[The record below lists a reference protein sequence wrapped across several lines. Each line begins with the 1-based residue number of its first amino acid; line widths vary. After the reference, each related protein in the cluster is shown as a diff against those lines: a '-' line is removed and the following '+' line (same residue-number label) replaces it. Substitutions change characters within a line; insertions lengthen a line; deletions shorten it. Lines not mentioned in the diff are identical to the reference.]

1 MTNLPANIHIPIVFE
16 HADFV
21 VINKPAGIVMHDAK
35 YGIIALFSIQ
45 YPDIKWHL
53 VHRLD
58 TETSGCLLLAKS
70 SLAAAAMSQLF
81 AERSIDKY
89 YLAISDKIPKKKQGL
104 VKGDMKKAR
113 GGNLMLTSSNENP
126 AITQFFSAS
135 LRAGLRAFICK
146 PHTGKTHQIRV
157 ALKSLGS
164 SILGDARY
172 GKSAADRMYLH
183 SFALCFSYQGEHIE
197 VYCPPADG
205 RLFTDLVWPESWSTP
220 QTLPWPPIKA
230 LRLKKQGLNEQA

>member
-1 MTNLPANIHIPIVFE
+1 MNNLPASTPIPIVYE

-21 VINKPAGIVMHDAK
+21 VIDKPAGIVMHDAK
-35 YGIIALFSIQ
+35 CGIISLFSSQ
-45 YPDIKWHL
+45 HPDIKWHL

-70 SLAAAAMSQLF
+70 SRAAAAISTLF
-81 AERSIDKY
+81 AERAINKY
-89 YLAISDKIPKKKQGL
+89 YLAISDKLPKKKQGL

-113 GGNLMLTSSNENP
+113 DGKLMLTNFNENP
-126 AITQFFSAS
+126 AITQFFSTS
-135 LRAGLRAFICK
+135 LKAGARAFICK

-164 SILGDARY
+164 PILGDSRY

-183 SFALCFSYQGEHIE
+183 SFALCFSYQGENIE
-197 VYCPPADG
+197 VYCPPVKG
-205 RLFTDLVWPESWSTP
+205 TLFTDLTWPESWSSP
-220 QTLPWPPIKA
+220 QTLPWPTVKA
-230 LRLKKQGLNEQA
+230 FRINEQA